1 LKYLYLYVKFVL
13 NKKKYCGNSKLEKI
27 AQTINAIEKGKFDP
41 SLPLAFKIAG
51 LFGSSIEEIF
61 DDESEA

>member
-1 LKYLYLYVKFVL
+1 M
-13 NKKKYCGNSKLEKI
+13 EKI